1 MQVPDDLFSP
11 SPRPY
16 LGDPDIIEYPPFI
29 FPRLVSCHG
38 SIIIHGHRVFISTA
52 LSGLY
57 LGLQQLPDFSFL
69 VWLADF
75 PLGIL
80 HTDTDS
86 FDYDIQ
92 SLSLPIVAASGQAA

>member
-1 MQVPDDLFSP
+1 MQ
-11 SPRPY
+11 
-16 LGDPDIIEYPPFI
+16 
-29 FPRLVSCHG
+29 
-38 SIIIHGHRVFISTA
+38 GHRVFISTA

-57 LGLQQLPDFSFL
+57 LGLQQLSDFSFL

-86 FDYDIQ
+86 FDHDIQ
-92 SLSLPIVAASGQAA
+92 SLSLPSATPSGQAV